1 MRPHDWVERL
11 FETVE
16 RHRSAPFAWGLYD
29 CATLVRDAAL
39 ALGAADPF
47 DGETWDG
54 VASALRSLKRKD
66 SYTVRQFMARKF
78 PAVAPPLAHRGDV
91 GFTAD
96 EHPLMCPAVIIG
108 AEAVSRNETGWIV
121 LPRTLLVDCY
131 RIG

>member
-1 MRPHDWVERL
+1 MRPDDWVERL

-16 RHRSAPFAWGLYD
+16 RHRGAPFAWGAYD

-47 DGETWDG
+47 DGEAWDG
-54 VASALRSLKRKD
+54 VVSALRSLKRKD
-66 SYTVRQFMARKF
+66 AYTVRQFMARKF
-78 PAVAPPLAHRGDV
+78 LAVTPALAQRGDV